1 MIDFTAVFITGFVF
15 LSITFV
21 IKVISD
27 NRIRRRLIE
36 SGKVDEQVKFLY
48 THPGNK
54 ESSPLSSLKWGLVLV
69 ALGLALFVGQ
79 FLPYEMEGEGT
90 IGTMFLFSGIAFL
103 IYYFVSKKEQKEG
116 DTAS

>member
-1 MIDFTAVFITGFVF
+1 MIEFTPIFITGIVF
-15 LSITFV
+15 LSIVFV

-27 NRIRRRLIE
+27 NRIRRQLID
-36 SGKVDEQVKFLY
+36 SGKIDEQIQFLY
-48 THPGNK
+48 MHPKSK

-103 IYYFVSKKEQKEG
+103 IYYFVSKKEQKEEE
-116 DTAS
+116 SES